1 MPNSESYEYSI
12 LKYIESA
19 AKGSFILFL
28 GEFTYN
34 LTLAL
39 GSIVI
44 ARVLTSEG
52 YGAFSLAL
60 VPPSIVASLLS
71 LGIDTAASRY
81 SQMFLMRNSEKGV
94 RAVIKASLL
103 VKTVTG
109 LMGFALCF
117 IFAEPLA
124 RFFINRPDL
133 APYVRVTA
141 VVVLL
146 QNIYNLLLSI
156 FIGLERVTGTTF
168 AKIAYSVVKTVAS
181 IYMLLLLQLSVLGA
195 LLGNIIGYTLALVA
209 AFLFLMQALRGSGKN
224 NDSVVGITAIAKDML
239 RYGLPLYVAS
249 LIPIIVSGAYQNALL
264 AYNLPD
270 KDIGGYRAMAN
281 LGVLVSVVTA
291 PISAALLPLFTKFH
305 SNSNE
310 LSKVARTTNKY
321 IAFVTTP
328 VTVAAMIFS
337 REIMYLFYGA
347 DYLFTC
353 SLLPLLLAP
362 NLLASLGGLTIP
374 TILNAI
380 GDTKANMYSTIISTA
395 VFIPASYVLTISAKL
410 WGFLIA
416 SLLSSIVGL
425 IFLSIYVEKYIAKP
439 VDYIHVCKTYF
450 ASALSAILTLL
461 VFLIPVPRF
470 VSVVRI
476 VLGFIIFL
484 ATYIPTALVLGVVSE
499 DDVNFIV
506 KAFEKFPIVNI
517 VIALLGGYA
526 KAVAKLISRGG

>member
-1 MPNSESYEYSI
+1 
-12 LKYIESA
+12 
-19 AKGSFILFL
+19 
-28 GEFTYN
+28 
-34 LTLAL
+34 
-39 GSIVI
+39 
-44 ARVLTSEG
+44 
-52 YGAFSLAL
+52 
-60 VPPSIVASLLS
+60 
-71 LGIDTAASRY
+71 
-81 SQMFLMRNSEKGV
+81 
-94 RAVIKASLL
+94 
-103 VKTVTG
+103 
-109 LMGFALCF
+109 
-117 IFAEPLA
+117 
-124 RFFINRPDL
+124 
-133 APYVRVTA
+133 
-141 VVVLL
+141 
-146 QNIYNLLLSI
+146 
-156 FIGLERVTGTTF
+156 
-168 AKIAYSVVKTVAS
+168 
-181 IYMLLLLQLSVLGA
+181 
-195 LLGNIIGYTLALVA
+195 
-209 AFLFLMQALRGSGKN
+209 
-224 NDSVVGITAIAKDML
+224 
-239 RYGLPLYVAS
+239 
-249 LIPIIVSGAYQNALL
+249 
-264 AYNLPD
+264 
-270 KDIGGYRAMAN
+270 MAN

-291 PISAALLPLFTKFH
+291 PISATLLPLFTKFH